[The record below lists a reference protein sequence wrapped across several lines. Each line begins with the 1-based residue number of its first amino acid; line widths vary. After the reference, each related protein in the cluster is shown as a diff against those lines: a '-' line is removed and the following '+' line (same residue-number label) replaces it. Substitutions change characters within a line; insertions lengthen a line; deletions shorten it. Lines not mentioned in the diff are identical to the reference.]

1 MTSTTETVDYA
12 ASAAALTSLLGLS
25 GSPVAIRFAATR
37 EAIPEGIEEVP
48 ETIRHCGMVSLARKE
63 GKIFYA
69 TADKHLCNGGAWS
82 LGLRPITQSL
92 KDGEFYY
99 KLGKFES
106 DAACKR
112 TIDQIPHLEP
122 CTTYATMYAPLGKTP
137 FIPHV
142 IMIVANPFAMLKL
155 AQASLYHLG
164 GRLHPSFAGIQSVC
178 ADVTALTYLSGEMN
192 ISLGCDGSRKFSGI
206 APDELVMGFP
216 AERLDEIVDALKIVC
231 AAPGSQKK

>member
-1 MTSTTETVDYA
+1 MTSTSDSVDYA
-12 ASAAALTSLLGLS
+12 SRAADMISLLGLS
-25 GSPVAIRFAATR
+25 GSPVALRFAPTK
-37 EAIPEGIEEVP
+37 EAIPAGIEEVP

-69 TADKHLCNGGAWS
+69 PSEKHLCNGGAWA
-82 LGLRPITQSL
+82 LGLRPITESL
-92 KDGEFYY
+92 RNGEFYY
-99 KLGKFES
+99 KLGKFQSE
-106 DAACKR
+106 AACKR
-112 TIDQIPHLEP
+112 TIEQIPHLEP
-122 CTTYATMYAPLGKTP
+122 CTTYATMYAPLEKTP
-137 FIPHV
+137 FIPQV
-142 IMIVANPFAMLKL
+142 ILIVANPFAMLKL

-164 GRLHPSFAGIQSVC
+164 GRLHPSFSGIQSVC
-178 ADVTALTYLSGEMN
+178 SDVTALTYLSGNPN

>member
-1 MTSTTETVDYA
+1 MTSTSDSVDYA
-12 ASAAALTSLLGLS
+12 AGAAALTSLLGLS
-25 GSPVAIRFAATR
+25 GSPVAIRFAPTK
-37 EAIPEGIEEVP
+37 EAIPEGIEELP

-69 TADKHLCNGGAWS
+69 TAEKHLCNGGAWS

-92 KDGEFYY
+92 RDGEFYY
-99 KLGKFES
+99 KLGKYES

-112 TIDQIPHLEP
+112 TMDQIPHLES
-122 CTTYATMYAPLGKTP
+122 CTTYATVYAPLGKTP
-137 FIPHV
+137 FIPQV
-142 IMIVANPFAMLKL
+142 ILIVANPFVMLKL
-155 AQASLYHLG
+155 AQASLYRLG

-206 APDELVMGFP
+206 APDEMVMGFP
-216 AERLDEIVDALKIVC
+216 AERLGELVEALKIVC